1 MDNIDHEILSILE
14 GDARV
19 SFAGLAQQVGLSKT
33 PCWNRVKELENS
45 GVIRAYTARIDP
57 EAIGLEVQAVVQLV
71 LNFDQA
77 SLFEERVLEHEKIL
91 HCFAVTG
98 DYDYVLHV
106 IAKNIRELDE
116 FLRNELSQFSG
127 VERFST
133 AISTR
138 SIKEMGRLLP
148 LMKRSK

>member
-1 MDNIDHEILSILE
+1 MDKIDREILSALE
-14 GDARV
+14 GDARI
-19 SFAGLAQQVGLSKT
+19 SFADLALKVGLSKT
-33 PCWNRVKELENS
+33 PCWNRVKELELK

-57 EAIGLEVQAVVQLV
+57 YALGLEVQAVVQLV
-71 LNFDQA
+71 LNFDKA
-77 SLFEERVLEHEKIL
+77 NVFEESVRKHEKIL

-106 IAKNIRELDE
+106 IAKNIRDLDE
-116 FLRNELSQFSG
+116 FLRSELSQFSG

-138 SIKEMGRLLP
+138 SIKEMGCLLP
-148 LMKRSK
+148 VSVKEK

>member
-1 MDNIDHEILSILE
+1 MDKIDKMILSELE
-14 GDARV
+14 GDARI
-19 SFAGLAQQVGLSKT
+19 SFADLALKVGLSKT
-33 PCWNRVKELENS
+33 PCWNRVKELELK

-57 EAIGLEVQAVVQLV
+57 YSIGLEIQAVVQLV
-71 LNFDQA
+71 LNFGQA
-77 SLFEERVLEHEKIL
+77 KAFEESVIKHEKIL

-106 IAKNIRELDE
+106 IAKNIPDLDE
-116 FLRNELSQFSG
+116 FLRKELSQFSG

-148 LMKRSK
+148 VSVKEE

>member
-1 MDNIDHEILSILE
+1 MDSIDHKILSILE

-71 LNFDQA
+71 LNFDKA